1 MWFVARETHSLGC
14 VDCDT
19 GIRTT
24 KTRSRYAS
32 LAAVLSVQARVK
44 VVWQATTAYARLG
57 AKDRRLLNVFLYF
70 IHIFHSPQVVNE
82 FSPLL
87 LACFTINSV
96 Y

>member
-1 MWFVARETHSLGC
+1 M
-14 VDCDT
+14 DK
-19 GIRTT
+19 IT

-44 VVWQATTAYARLG
+44 VVWQATTVQARLG

-82 FSPLL
+82 FPLCCWLALL
-87 LACFTINSV
+87 LVVYTNSIV
-96 Y
+96 LIL

>member
-1 MWFVARETHSLGC
+1 M
-14 VDCDT
+14 DK
-19 GIRTT
+19 IT

-44 VVWQATTAYARLG
+44 VVWQATTVQARLG

-87 LACFTINSV
+87 LACFTISSV
-96 Y
+96 YQ

>member
-1 MWFVARETHSLGC
+1 MWGVWLDGGDR
-14 VDCDT
+14 
-19 GIRTT
+19 RRKQ
-24 KTRSRYAS
+24 KTRFRYAS
-32 LAAVLSVQARVK
+32 LATVLSVQARMEVI
-44 VVWQATTAYARLG
+44 WLATTAYARLG